1 MSSDPN
7 RQRQTL
13 LIPLDLGSA
22 TQYARSVFPLMKVK
36 AINPLNQVDIV
47 LEATLDEIYKIHQMV
62 GNEENV
68 HRLIQS
74 AKTQYDS

>member
-1 MSSDPN
+1 
-7 RQRQTL
+7 
-13 LIPLDLGSA
+13 
-22 TQYARSVFPLMKVK
+22 MKVK